1 MNLRYIE
8 NKLDGNTS
16 MSVYSKFTF
25 LIRYFL
31 EEKLID
37 ISYSLIE
44 HRARQRAGPGR
55 AGLSPWRAGP
65 GRALIK

>member
-8 NKLDGNTS
+8 NKLDRNTS

-37 ISYSLIE
+37 ISHSLIE
-44 HRARQRAGPGR
+44 HRARQRAGPG
-55 AGLSPWRAGP
+55 GPKPMESGP
-65 GRALIK
+65 GPGFN